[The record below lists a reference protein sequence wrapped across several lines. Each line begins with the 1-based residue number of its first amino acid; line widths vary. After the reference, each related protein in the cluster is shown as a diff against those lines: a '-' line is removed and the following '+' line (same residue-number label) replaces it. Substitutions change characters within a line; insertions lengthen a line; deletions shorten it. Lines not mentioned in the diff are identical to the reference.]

1 MSNPSKESADGDVYV
16 DEPWLFMRWD
26 PAHRCVHSE
35 WRGFAN
41 SAEFR
46 AGVMKGV
53 EAIRQHHAKGYVS
66 DTRKVKVIV
75 HEDQKWAN
83 EVVMPLM
90 VKAGLVRMAVV
101 IADAGLGKVTVE
113 ETLRMV
119 DNKGLLIRTFQT
131 VTEAMKWAGE
141 N

>member
-1 MSNPSKESADGDVYV
+1 MHVPKDDANRGDVYA
-16 DEPWLFMRWD
+16 DEPWLLIRWD
-26 PAHRCVHSE
+26 STHKCIHSE
-35 WRGFAN
+35 WKGFAN

-53 EAIRQHHAKGYVS
+53 EAVRDRHVKGYVS

-83 EVVMPLM
+83 EVVTPLL
-90 VKAGLVRMAVV
+90 VGAGLKRMAVV
-101 IADAGLGKVTVE
+101 IAEAGLGRVTVE

-119 DNKGLLIRTFQT
+119 EDKQLLVRTFHT
-131 VTEAMKWAGE
+131 VPEALKWAGE
-141 N
+141 A